1 MKGAPTIKV
10 KQRSS
15 RVVARR
21 PRNQARGTEVAAALT
36 LPGKVSDYVGTLLR
50 RVFSL
55 LFVLAVPVFL
65 LSLSLTWA
73 FNDLRLYRYG
83 FEKYDVSLT
92 TGMELP
98 ELMRAA
104 RQVRGYFNSFD
115 EPLVVRAV
123 AFGVEREIFS
133 QREVLHMRDVK
144 RMVWGV
150 YGALAVSGLYLVGFT
165 ARGLGKNGRAFG
177 GQVARLAALGGAVT
191 AGSVALAGLASLL
204 MFDTLFLLF
213 HQLSFANDF
222 WQLDP
227 SRDYLVM
234 MFPQGFWFDATL
246 FVGLASLVM
255 GLAIGALSWAYLAWE
270 RRRWG

>member
-1 MKGAPTIKV
+1 MRGTPTIKV

-15 RVVARR
+15 RAVARR
-21 PRNQARGTEVAAALT
+21 PRNPARGTEAAASPT
-36 LPGKVSDYVGTLLR
+36 LAGRVSDYVGTLLGR
-50 RVFSL
+50 AFSL

-83 FEKYDVSLT
+83 FEKYDVSVT
-92 TGMELP
+92 TGMELS

-104 RQVRGYFNSFD
+104 RQVRGYFNSFE

-123 AFGVEREIFS
+123 AFGEEREIFS

-165 ARGLGKNGRAFG
+165 ARGLGRNGRAFG
-177 GQVARLAALGGAVT
+177 GRVARLAALGSVVT
-191 AGSVALAGLASLL
+191 AGAVALAGLATLL

-213 HQLSFANDF
+213 HRLSFANDF

-227 SRDYLVM
+227 YRDYLVM

-255 GLAIGALSWAYLAWE
+255 GLVISALSWAYLAWE